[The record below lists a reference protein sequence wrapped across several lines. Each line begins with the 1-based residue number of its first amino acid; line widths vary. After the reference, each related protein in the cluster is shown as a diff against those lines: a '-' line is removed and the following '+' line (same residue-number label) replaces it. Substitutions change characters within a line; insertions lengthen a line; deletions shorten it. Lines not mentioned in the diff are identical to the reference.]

1 MQRVAIVTDTT
12 GYLPAD
18 LVERHGIHLVSLYV
32 NWEEESERE
41 ADMPNFDDFYR
52 RLRSADRLPTTSQ
65 PSIGD
70 FLEAYEPLV
79 DQGLE
84 VVSVHISGGISGTVE
99 SARQAKEQLAERKG
113 VDRVTVIDSE
123 RSAGGLGLMVLAG
136 ARVAQAGGSLDE
148 VVERVKTARADLK
161 MWFAVD
167 TLEYLRR
174 GGRIGPASAWLG
186 SALKIKPILTL
197 DKEITPIER
206 VRTGAKAMRR
216 LLEYMEQLHADGGD
230 GWVVQHVQAPEEAQ
244 QMVDA
249 TREMTGRDPVFVSEV
264 GPVIGAHVGPGLLG
278 IGGSPAPR
286 PGVAELALGAA
297 AEGAQPAADHEPEH
311 CRTRDRRG
319 AVLVDLAPPV
329 GQHLDLHAQVLDRA
343 RQLAAVALDRRA
355 YLLGCGSPRL
365 ASPGPGRRPAGP
377 RGARAPRGCSWPPR
391 SPCRASAASPP
402 GSSCRR

>member
-1 MQRVAIVTDTT
+1 VQRVAIVADTT
-12 GYLPAD
+12 AYLPAD

-32 NWEEESERE
+32 NWDDSSERE
-41 ADMPNFDDFYR
+41 AEMPNFDDFYQ
-52 RLRSADRLPTTSQ
+52 RLRTADRLPTTSQ

-70 FLEAYEPLV
+70 FLEVYEPLV

-99 SARQAKEQLAERKG
+99 SARQAKEQLAQRKG
-113 VDRVTVIDSE
+113 ADRVTVVDSE
-123 RSAGGLGLMVLAG
+123 RSAGGLGLMALAG
-136 ARVAQAGGSLDE
+136 ARVAEAGGSQQQ

-174 GGRIGPASAWLG
+174 GGRIGAASAWLG

-206 VRTGAKAMRR
+206 VRTGAKARRR

-244 QMVDA
+244 QLVDA
-249 TREMTGRDPVFVSEV
+249 MREMTGRDPVFVSEV

-278 IGGSPAPR
+278 VGGVP
-286 PGVAELALGAA
+286 L
-297 AEGAQPAADHEPEH
+297 
-311 CRTRDRRG
+311 RD
-319 AVLVDLAPPV
+319 LE
-329 GQHLDLHAQVLDRA
+329 
-343 RQLAAVALDRRA
+343 
-355 YLLGCGSPRL
+355 
-365 ASPGPGRRPAGP
+365 
-377 RGARAPRGCSWPPR
+377 
-391 SPCRASAASPP
+391 
-402 GSSCRR
+402 

>member
-1 MQRVAIVTDTT
+1 VQSVAIVADTT
-12 GYLPAD
+12 AYLPAD
-18 LVERHGIHLVSLYV
+18 LVERNGIRLVSLYV
-32 NWEEESERE
+32 NWDEASERE
-41 ADMPNFDDFYR
+41 SDMPSFEEFYG

-123 RSAGGLGLMVLAG
+123 RSAGGLGLMALAG
-136 ARVAQAGGSLDE
+136 ARAAQAGGSLDD

-206 VRTGAKAMRR
+206 VRTGAKARRR
-216 LLEYMEQLHADGGD
+216 LLEYMEQLHKDGGD
-230 GWVVQHVQAPEEAQ
+230 GWVVQHIQAPDEAQ
-244 QMVDA
+244 QLVDGA
-249 TREMTGRDPVFVSEV
+249 RELTGRDPVFVSEV

-278 IGGSPAPR
+278 IGGVP
-286 PGVAELALGAA
+286 L
-297 AEGAQPAADHEPEH
+297 
-311 CRTRDRRG
+311 RD
-319 AVLVDLAPPV
+319 LE
-329 GQHLDLHAQVLDRA
+329 
-343 RQLAAVALDRRA
+343 
-355 YLLGCGSPRL
+355 
-365 ASPGPGRRPAGP
+365 
-377 RGARAPRGCSWPPR
+377 
-391 SPCRASAASPP
+391 
-402 GSSCRR
+402 

>member
-1 MQRVAIVTDTT
+1 
-12 GYLPAD
+12 
-18 LVERHGIHLVSLYV
+18 
-32 NWEEESERE
+32 
-41 ADMPNFDDFYR
+41 MPNFDDFYR

-70 FLEAYEPLV
+70 FLEVYEPLV
-79 DQGLE
+79 DEGLE

-113 VDRVTVIDSE
+113 FDRVTVIDSE
-123 RSAGGLGLMVLAG
+123 RAAGGLGLMALAG

-148 VVERVKTARADLK
+148 VVERVKAARAHLK

-206 VRTGAKAMRR
+206 VRTGGKAMRR

-244 QMVDA
+244 QLIEA
-249 TREMTGRDPVFVSEV
+249 TRAMTGPRAGVRVRGRSRDRRARRP
-264 GPVIGAHVGPGLLG
+264 GPAGHRRR
-278 IGGSPAPR
+278 PAPR
-286 PGVAELALGAA
+286 PGVTAGSAA
-297 AEGAQPAADHEPEH
+297 RSGGGRRAARRRS
-311 CRTRDRRG
+311 RTR
-319 AVLVDLAPPV
+319 
-329 GQHLDLHAQVLDRA
+329 
-343 RQLAAVALDRRA
+343 AL
-355 YLLGCGSPRL
+355 PR
-365 ASPGPGRRPAGP
+365 
-377 RGARAPRGCSWPPR
+377 PR
-391 SPCRASAASPP
+391 SPRCGAR
-402 GSSCRR
+402 